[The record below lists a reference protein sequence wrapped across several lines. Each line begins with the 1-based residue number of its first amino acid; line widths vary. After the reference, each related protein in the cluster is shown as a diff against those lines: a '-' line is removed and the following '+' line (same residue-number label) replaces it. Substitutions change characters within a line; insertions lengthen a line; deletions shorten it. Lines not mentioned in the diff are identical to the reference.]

1 MAERPN
7 QNWERRDY
15 TKWGYKYGLDINNPQ
30 MNGDGTA
37 VYQWYGFTDN
47 KDVNLCLY
55 SESGMYS
62 LLNDRSIEICAG
74 GKNPPGGIDIQIAAK
89 NGDITIT
96 CMENG
101 NIRIKGANIMI
112 QADDDID
119 LLAGRNINLKAKNG
133 DVTFDGQSVD
143 VIGGLSGN
151 LVESTIGS
159 FVQRVTADSFIGL
172 DVLKTV
178 GAVTGIGNIPIVGA
192 AVDALF

>member
-30 MNGDGTA
+30 MNGDGPA

-47 KDVNLCLY
+47 KDVNLSLY

-74 GKNPPGGIDIQIAAK
+74 GKNSPGEIDIQIAAK

-119 LLAGRNINLKAKNG
+119 LLAGRNISLKAKNG
-133 DVTFDGQSVD
+133 TIKLDGQVCDVD
-143 VIGGLSGN
+143 GLAGN

-159 FVQRVTADSFIGL
+159 FVQRVTEGSFIGL

>member
-30 MNGDGTA
+30 MNGDGPA

-47 KDVNLCLY
+47 KDVNLSLY

-62 LLNDRSIEICAG
+62 VLNDRSIEICAG
-74 GKNPPGGIDIQIAAK
+74 GKNSPGEIDIQIAAK
-89 NGDITIT
+89 NGDITLT

-119 LLAGRNINLKAKNG
+119 LLAGRNISLKAKNG
-133 DVTFDGQSVD
+133 TIKLDGQVCD
-143 VIGGLSGN
+143 VNGLAGN
-151 LVESTIGS
+151 LVESTVGS

>member
-30 MNGDGTA
+30 MNGDGPA
-37 VYQWYGFTDN
+37 VYQYYGFTDN

-55 SESGMYS
+55 SESGTFS
-62 LLNDRSIEICAG
+62 ILNDRSIEICAG
-74 GKNPPGGIDIQIAAK
+74 GKNSPGEVDIQVSAK

-119 LLAGRNINLKAKNG
+119 LLAGRNISLKAKNG
-133 DVTFDGQSVD
+133 TIKLDGQVCDVD
-143 VIGGLSGN
+143 GLAGN
-151 LVESTIGS
+151 LVESTVGS

>member
-30 MNGDGTA
+30 MNGDGPA

-47 KDVNLCLY
+47 KDVNLSLY

-74 GKNPPGGIDIQIAAK
+74 GKNSPGEIDIQIAAK
-89 NGDITIT
+89 NGDITLT

-119 LLAGRNINLKAKNG
+119 LLAGRNISLKAKNG
-133 DVTFDGQSVD
+133 AVNLDGQSVD
-143 VIGGLSGN
+143 VNGLAGN
-151 LVESTIGS
+151 LVESTVGS

>member
-15 TKWGYKYGLDINNPQ
+15 TKWGYKYAVDLNNPQ
-30 MNGDGTA
+30 MNDNGPA

-47 KDVNLCLY
+47 KDVNLSLY

-74 GKNPPGGIDIQIAAK
+74 GKNSPGEIDIQIAAK
-89 NGDITIT
+89 NGDITLT

-119 LLAGRNINLKAKNG
+119 LLAGRNISLKAKNG
-133 DVTFDGQSVD
+133 AVKLDGQSVD
-143 VIGGLSGN
+143 VNGLAGN
-151 LVESTIGS
+151 LVESTVGS

-178 GAVTGIGNIPIVGA
+178 GAVTGIGNIPIIGA

>member
-30 MNGDGTA
+30 MNGDGPA

-47 KDVNLCLY
+47 KDVNLSLY

-62 LLNDRSIEICAG
+62 VLNDRSIEICAG
-74 GKNPPGGIDIQIAAK
+74 GKNSPGEIDIQIAAK
-89 NGDITIT
+89 NGDITLT

-119 LLAGRNINLKAKNG
+119 LLAGRNISLKAKNG
-133 DVTFDGQSVD
+133 AVKLDGQSVD
-143 VIGGLSGN
+143 VNGLAGN
-151 LVESTIGS
+151 LVESTVGS

-178 GAVTGIGNIPIVGA
+178 GAVTGIGNIPIIGA

>member
-15 TKWGYKYGLDINNPQ
+15 NKCGSKYGLDINNPQ
-30 MNGDGTA
+30 MNGDGPA
-37 VYQWYGFTDN
+37 VYQYYGFTDN

-55 SESGMYS
+55 SESGMFS
-62 LLNDRSIEICAG
+62 ILNDRSIEICAG
-74 GKNPPGGIDIQIAAK
+74 GKNSPGEIDIQVSAK

-119 LLAGRNINLKAKNG
+119 LLAGRNISLKAKNG
-133 DVTFDGQSVD
+133 TIKLDGQVCDVD
-143 VIGGLSGN
+143 GLAGN
-151 LVESTIGS
+151 LVESTVGS

-178 GAVTGIGNIPIVGA
+178 GAVTGIGNIPIIGA

>member
-30 MNGDGTA
+30 MNGDGPA

-47 KDVNLCLY
+47 KDVNLSLY

-74 GKNPPGGIDIQIAAK
+74 GKNSPGEIDIQIAAK
-89 NGDITIT
+89 NGDITLT

-119 LLAGRNINLKAKNG
+119 LLAGRNISLKAKNG
-133 DVTFDGQSVD
+133 AVKIDGQSVD
-143 VIGGLSGN
+143 VDGLAGN

-178 GAVTGIGNIPIVGA
+178 GAVTGIGNIPVVGA

>member
-30 MNGDGTA
+30 MNGDGPA

-47 KDVNLCLY
+47 KDVNLSLY

-62 LLNDRSIEICAG
+62 VLNDRSIEICAG
-74 GKNPPGGIDIQIAAK
+74 GKNSPGEIDIQIAAK
-89 NGDITIT
+89 NGDITLT

-119 LLAGRNINLKAKNG
+119 LLAGRNISLKAKNG
-133 DVTFDGQSVD
+133 AVNLDGQSVD
-143 VIGGLSGN
+143 VNGLAGN
-151 LVESTIGS
+151 LVESTVGS

-178 GAVTGIGNIPIVGA
+178 GAVTGIGNIPIIGA

>member
-30 MNGDGTA
+30 MNGDGPA

-47 KDVNLCLY
+47 KDVNLSLY

-62 LLNDRSIEICAG
+62 ILNDRSIEICAG
-74 GKNPPGGIDIQIAAK
+74 GKTSPGEVDIQIAAK
-89 NGDITIT
+89 HGDITLT

-119 LLAGRNINLKAKNG
+119 LLAGRNISLKAKNG
-133 DVTFDGQSVD
+133 AVKLDGQSVD
-143 VIGGLSGN
+143 VNGLAGN
-151 LVESTIGS
+151 LVESTVGS

-178 GAVTGIGNIPIVGA
+178 GAVTGIGNIPIIGA

>member
-30 MNGDGTA
+30 MNGDGPA

-47 KDVNLCLY
+47 KDVNLSLY

-62 LLNDRSIEICAG
+62 VLNDRSIEICAG
-74 GKNPPGGIDIQIAAK
+74 GKNSPGEVDIQIAAK
-89 NGDITIT
+89 NGDITLT

-119 LLAGRNINLKAKNG
+119 LLAGRNISLKAKNG
-133 DVTFDGQSVD
+133 AVKLDGQSVD
-143 VIGGLSGN
+143 VNGLAGN
-151 LVESTIGS
+151 LVESTVGS

>member
-30 MNGDGTA
+30 MNGDGPA

-47 KDVNLCLY
+47 KDVNLSLY

-62 LLNDRSIEICAG
+62 VLNDRSIEICAG
-74 GKNPPGGIDIQIAAK
+74 GKNSPGEIDIQIAAK
-89 NGDITIT
+89 NGDITLT

-119 LLAGRNINLKAKNG
+119 LLAGRNISLKAKNG
-133 DVTFDGQSVD
+133 AVNLDGQSVD
-143 VIGGLSGN
+143 VNGLAGN
-151 LVESTIGS
+151 LVESTVGS

>member
-30 MNGDGTA
+30 MNGDGPA

-47 KDVNLCLY
+47 KDVNLSLY

-62 LLNDRSIEICAG
+62 VLNDRSIEICAG
-74 GKNPPGGIDIQIAAK
+74 GKNSPGEIDIQIAAK
-89 NGDITIT
+89 NGDITLT

-119 LLAGRNINLKAKNG
+119 LLAGRNISLKAKNG
-133 DVTFDGQSVD
+133 AVKLDGQSVD
-143 VIGGLSGN
+143 VNGLAGN
-151 LVESTIGS
+151 LVESTVGS

>member
-30 MNGDGTA
+30 MNGDGPA

-47 KDVNLCLY
+47 KDVNLSLY

-74 GKNPPGGIDIQIAAK
+74 GKNSPGEIDIQIAAK
-89 NGDITIT
+89 NGDITLT

-119 LLAGRNINLKAKNG
+119 LLAGRNISLKAKNG
-133 DVTFDGQSVD
+133 AVKIDGQSVD
-143 VIGGLSGN
+143 VDGLAGN

>member
-30 MNGDGTA
+30 MNGDGPA

-47 KDVNLCLY
+47 KDVNLSLY

-74 GKNPPGGIDIQIAAK
+74 GKNSPGEIDIQIAAK

-119 LLAGRNINLKAKNG
+119 LLAGRNISLKAKNG
-133 DVTFDGQSVD
+133 AVKIDGQSVD
-143 VIGGLSGN
+143 VDGLAGN

-178 GAVTGIGNIPIVGA
+178 GAVTGIGNIPVVGA

>member
-1 MAERPN
+1 
-7 QNWERRDY
+7 
-15 TKWGYKYGLDINNPQ
+15 
-30 MNGDGTA
+30 
-37 VYQWYGFTDN
+37 
-47 KDVNLCLY
+47 
-55 SESGMYS
+55 MYS

-74 GKNPPGGIDIQIAAK
+74 GKNSPGEIDIQIAAK
-89 NGDITIT
+89 NGDITLT

-119 LLAGRNINLKAKNG
+119 LLAGRNISLKAKNG
-133 DVTFDGQSVD
+133 TIKLDGQVCDVD
-143 VIGGLSGN
+143 GLAGN

-159 FVQRVTADSFIGL
+159 FVQRVTEGSFIGL